1 MAPIAVME
9 KGEKKMPRYF
19 DADKIEL
26 KGISVFDQNLEV
38 LIPLSDVRK
47 ALQMTPTADVQEVR
61 HGRWISNDLGGY
73 KWAYYCSECGWV
85 DGYPFNDRHKYCPYC
100 GAKLE
105 DTEPE
110 KPGETKQVEAPAE
123 AAEEKDEERMR
134 NPPYGEPYGGFLC
147 ATYCFFAPFAMRSF
161 LASMLRSAKRTASI
175 KTVETARVT

>member
-1 MAPIAVME
+1 
-9 KGEKKMPRYF
+9 MPRYF

-85 DGYPFNDRHKYCPYC
+85 DGYPFNDRHKYCPHC
-100 GAKLE
+100 GAKM
-105 DTEPE
+105 D
-110 KPGETKQVEAPAE
+110 GEREIDNTNK
-123 AAEEKDEERMR
+123 
-134 NPPYGEPYGGFLC
+134 G
-147 ATYCFFAPFAMRSF
+147 
-161 LASMLRSAKRTASI
+161 
-175 KTVETARVT
+175 

>member
-1 MAPIAVME
+1 MTPIAVTE

-100 GAKLE
+100 GAKM
-105 DTEPE
+105 D
-110 KPGETKQVEAPAE
+110 
-123 AAEEKDEERMR
+123 
-134 NPPYGEPYGGFLC
+134 
-147 ATYCFFAPFAMRSF
+147 
-161 LASMLRSAKRTASI
+161 AK
-175 KTVETARVT
+175 E